1 MHSEN
6 RRTLAALGNLV
17 QNYFYISYI
26 LYCNMIY
33 CSWEVQLKGVSSMG
47 SVFHINRKGNDILR
61 RKYEDESVKQ

>member
-1 MHSEN
+1 
-6 RRTLAALGNLV
+6 
-17 QNYFYISYI
+17 
-26 LYCNMIY
+26 MIY